1 MEDDGAKHLPS
12 VASTNAPAVAE
23 ARARGRTAP
32 PVVDAE
38 FRVLPPAWRLWRAFR
53 DSWWALGPYLA
64 YCTAL
69 WGLAAL
75 VGWLM
80 DHGRTG

>member
-1 MEDDGAKHLPS
+1 MHDDGAEPRS
-12 VASTNAPAVAE
+12 R
-23 ARARGRTAP
+23 ARAGNTPVPALPRAPRPGPP

-38 FRVLPPAWRLWRAFR
+38 FRVLSPAWRLWRDLR
-53 DSWWALGPYLA
+53 DGWWALGPYLA

-80 DHGRTG
+80 DRARGG

>member
-1 MEDDGAKHLPS
+1 MVDDGAEHLPA
-12 VASTNAPAVAE
+12 VTAANTPAVATS
-23 ARARGRTAP
+23 RGRGPGAP

-38 FRVLPPAWRLWRAFR
+38 FKVLPPAWRLWRAFR
-53 DSWWALGPYLA
+53 RSWWALGPYLA
-64 YCTAL
+64 YCTGL

-75 VGWLM
+75 IGWLL

>member
-1 MEDDGAKHLPS
+1 MDGDDTEQRANLPT
-12 VASTNAPAVAE
+12 TN
-23 ARARGRTAP
+23 T
-32 PVVDAE
+32 VVDAE
-38 FRVLPPAWRLWRAFR
+38 FRVLPPVWRLWRAVR

-75 VGWLM
+75 IGWLM
-80 DHGRTG
+80 DRGRPG